1 MGGSEGFPE
10 VARPHSRCATLLHS
24 VAPRTL
30 PGWGGGGLPIPSLE
44 PPGPRLP
51 PGRGLG
57 GRADGTHRRSR
68 RCAAAGTCRTPE
80 RCLTEKPGGK
90 SGRNCPTAG
99 RCEDSK
105 EARAVSGAQAHSL
118 ETGPGSAGRRG
129 CGVGLTGSG
138 AREPVSG
145 SSLGRG
151 RPVYTQPP
159 PRASS
164 ASRRLPSPAFRFKSF
179 RGHAESTAF
188 LASLRPPA
196 ASQA

>member
-1 MGGSEGFPE
+1 MCHPPSLRGSPNAPGVGWGRASHPFPRAPGTSAPAW
-10 VARPHSRCATLLHS
+10 ARPRRQGRWHS
-24 VAPRTL
+24 
-30 PGWGGGGLPIPSLE
+30 PSFSSLC
-44 PPGPRLP
+44 
-51 PGRGLG
+51 
-57 GRADGTHRRSR
+57 RRR
-68 RCAAAGTCRTPE
+68 DMPHAGAVPNRE
-80 RCLTEKPGGK
+80 
-90 SGRNCPTAG
+90 AG
-99 RCEDSK
+99 REERQELSDRRPVRGQQGG
-105 EARAVSGAQAHSL
+105 ARSVRRAGALARD
-118 ETGPGSAGRRG
+118 GSRKRRQER

-179 RGHAESTAF
+179 RGHAESTAS